1 MKPSRYSLSLLRGD
15 LFGGLTAGVVAL
27 PLALAFGAASGAGPI
42 AGLYGAIGLGF
53 FAALFGGTPCQ
64 VSGPTGPMT
73 VVFAASVAAFPA
85 DLSLGFTVVMLAGA
99 LQIVFGGI
107 RIGGFVRYIPYP
119 VISGFMSGIG
129 VIILL
134 LQIHPLLGQESVGSP
149 LLALLGLPRALAGM
163 QLESLLLGGVTLLI
177 VFLTPARITRVVPSP
192 LIALLSVSLLAAGLA
207 LPVKTIGEIPAG
219 LPDLRVPALSAEH
232 LPRILAMAIALA
244 ALGSIDT
251 LLTSLVADS
260 MTRERHDS
268 NRELIGQ
275 GFGNLVAGLLGGL
288 PGAGATMRTVVNIKA
303 GGRTR
308 ISGMIHALFLLAVLL
323 GLGKATAHIP
333 MAALAG
339 ILIKVGVDILDY
351 RMLKLLKRT
360 PRPDLVVMVVVF
372 AVTVFVDLIVAVTLG
387 IALAALMLT
396 WQMARQTQVN
406 VFEVAP
412 ADWERNLGKQ
422 LQEESDYGIRV
433 IAVRGA
439 FFFGMTAQMQDKINR
454 LLGAKVVII
463 NCYHVPFMDTSA
475 AFALVEMVE
484 KLKAEGIRA
493 ILVVNEGVGLDRI
506 LKDLNCAGVFGEEGI
521 QTDYRRAVELARR
534 QMKVGLSGTPPSE
547 SPPPSA
553 PEGSSPRR
561 SHPA

>member
-1 MKPSRYSLSLLRGD
+1 MKRFAASLSLLRGD

-42 AGLYGAIGLGF
+42 AGLYGAIALGF
-53 FAALFGGTPCQ
+53 FAALLGGTPCQ

-73 VVFAASVAAFPA
+73 VVFAAAVAAFPG
-85 DLSLGFTVVMLAGA
+85 DLSLVFTVVVLAGA
-99 LQIVFGGI
+99 LQIAFGWA

-129 VIILL
+129 AIILL
-134 LQIHPLLGQESVGSP
+134 LQIHPLLGLPSVGSP
-149 LLALLGLPRALAGM
+149 LLALRSLPEAVGGAR
-163 QLESLLLGGVTLLI
+163 LESLLLGGFTLLV

-192 LIALLSVSLLAAGLA
+192 LIALLGASLLAGWLK
-207 LPVKTIGEIPAG
+207 LPVNTIGEIPSG
-219 LPDLRVPALSAEH
+219 LPELRLPAFSAEH
-232 LPRILAMAIALA
+232 LPRVLAMAIALA

-260 MTRERHDS
+260 MTRVRHDS

-275 GFGNLVAGLLGGL
+275 GVGNIAAGLIGGL

-308 ISGMIHALFLLAVLL
+308 LSGMIHALFLLAVLL

-351 RMLKLLKRT
+351 RMLKILKRA
-360 PRPDLVVMVVVF
+360 PRPDLVVMIAVF
-372 AVTVFVDLIVAVTLG
+372 AITVFVDLIVAVTIG

-396 WQMARQTQVN
+396 WQMARLTQVN

-412 ADWERNLGKQ
+412 ADWERALGKE

-439 FFFGMTAQMQDKINR
+439 FFFGMTAQMQDKINK

-484 KLKAEGIRA
+484 KLKAEGIRP
-493 ILVVNEGVGLDRI
+493 ILVVNEGVGLDRVLANI
-506 LKDLNCAGVFGEEGI
+506 GCAEVFGKEGI
-521 QTDYRRAVELARR
+521 QTDYRRAVELAR
-534 QMKVGLSGTPPSE
+534 GLLKPGSDLNPAGGP
-547 SPPPSA
+547 A
-553 PEGSSPRR
+553 AEGRAAAKNPRPDR
-561 SHPA
+561 PA